1 MLKEKLQK
9 ASKKALHI
17 VKRTPTASAMMAV
30 VMGAV
35 ALSSCT
41 YDVET
46 YEDSAGRVFKRTR
59 KGVHIN
65 SVGGGNGNGFID
77 INGGGID
84 PYCWGGV
91 PMRSSSYRGYYV
103 PGLKPGESFH
113 RRPDGLGVIT
123 PARGALMLS
132 MNDND
137 IISKKD
143 ADGNEWKVAKGT
155 KLPKAFKVIV
165 TEDKTI
171 PVPAAQYDQIT
182 AAMKKGELNFVVD
195 ANGQYGLVPET
206 AVKDFKTAT
215 LTFEKIAEMAKAN
228 TASKARGKGSR

>member
-17 VKRTPTASAMMAV
+17 VERTPAASAMMAV

-65 SVGGGNGNGFID
+65 SVGGGNGNGWFD
-77 INGGGID
+77 INGGGGG
-84 PYCWGGV
+84 CWGGI
-91 PMRSSSYRGYYV
+91 PMYSGNYRGYRI
-103 PGLKPGESFH
+103 PGLNPGEGFY

-123 PARGALMLS
+123 PPPEAPMLS
-132 MNDND
+132 VNAKDL
-137 IISKKD
+137 ITKQD
-143 ADGNEWKVAKGT
+143 ADGNEWQMTKGT
-155 KLPKAFKVIV
+155 KLPKAFKVIIA
-165 TEDKTI
+165 EDKTI

-182 AAMKKGELNFVVD
+182 AAMNKGELKFVVD
-195 ANGQYGLVPET
+195 ANGQYGLVPT
-206 AVKDFKTAT
+206 AAVKEFETAT
-215 LTFEKIAEMAKAN
+215 LTFEQIAKQAAAQKTQAK
-228 TASKARGKGSR
+228 GKGSR

>member
-17 VKRTPTASAMMAV
+17 VKRTPAASAMMAV

-65 SVGGGNGNGFID
+65 SVGGGNGNGWFD
-77 INGGGID
+77 INGGGGG
-84 PYCWGGV
+84 CWGGA
-91 PMRSSSYRGYYV
+91 PMYSGNGWHCSGMAPGDRFLGYNRA
-103 PGLKPGESFH
+103 GQ
-113 RRPDGLGVIT
+113 GVIRVAD
-123 PARGALMLS
+123 PLLS
-132 MNDND
+132 VNAKDL
-137 IISKKD
+137 ITKQD
-143 ADGNEWKVAKGT
+143 ADGNEWQMAKGT
-155 KLPKAFKVIV
+155 KLPKAFKVIIA
-165 TEDKTI
+165 EDKTI

-182 AAMKKGELNFVVD
+182 AAMNKGELKFVVD
-195 ANGQYGLVPET
+195 ANGQYGLVPT
-206 AVKDFKTAT
+206 AAVKEFETAT
-215 LTFEKIAEMAKAN
+215 LTFEQIAKQAAAQKTQAK
-228 TASKARGKGSR
+228 GKGSR